1 MDRLGPDYKG
11 AKLDPHKK
19 IELFL
24 THRNGIN
31 IITCYYFYFIYC
43 WRQEEPA
50 ILISKHYQYFL
61 LFLFYLLR
69 APLVA
74 RSPNV
79 YVVITHASHVCSQHL
94 FGLSLRKS
102 GMHGEITR
110 VLTICHLK
118 PTQSMATEQNNFD
131 LRSLLHSLTFGYY

>member
-1 MDRLGPDYKG
+1 ML
-11 AKLDPHKK
+11 
-19 IELFL
+19 LFL
-24 THRNGIN
+24 FYLLLATGGTRNPN
-31 IITCYYFYFIYC
+31 LQTLSVFFII
-43 WRQEEPA
+43 
-50 ILISKHYQYFL
+50 
-61 LFLFYLLR
+61 LFYLLR

-94 FGLSLRKS
+94 FGLPLRKS